1 MSSAWPH
8 LALGT
13 FGAGCAVGGLI
24 LWLFP
29 LRGGARLAALVAG
42 GVGLTGL
49 LAATGLDSVEDRLM
63 RWGDARL
70 WEMRDGLWWLWLIP
84 VMLGGMIVI
93 GAGLGASFLWLGEA
107 FESRNRKM
115 RGALLCASVGAFGW
129 AMTGIHLFGF
139 FDIAWNSDLGPS
151 LPPRG
156 VVEAVLMV
164 LDMTG
169 LVAALTLAPRPR
181 VSP

>member
-29 LRGGARLAALVAG
+29 LRGGARLAAVVSG

-49 LAATGLDSVEDRLM
+49 LAATGLDSVEHRIM
-63 RWGDARL
+63 RWGESR
-70 WEMRDGLWWLWLIP
+70 MYGMGDGPLSLVVVVVVTL
-84 VMLGGMIVI
+84 V
-93 GAGLGASFLWLGEA
+93 GLSAFCTSLAASLLWLGEA
-107 FESRNRKM
+107 FDGRSRKVR
-115 RGALLCASVGAFGW
+115 ASLVCASIGAFGW
-129 AMTGIHLFGF
+129 AMTVLHIYGLVDVI
-139 FDIAWNSDLGPS
+139 WNSDMGPS

-156 VVEAVLMV
+156 VIEAGLVI

-169 LVAALTLAPRPR
+169 LVAALTLPPRPAA
-181 VSP
+181 

>member
-1 MSSAWPH
+1 VSSAWPH

-29 LRGGARLAALVAG
+29 FRGGARFAAIVAG

-49 LAATGLDSVEDRLM
+49 LAATGLDTVEHRIM
-63 RWGDARL
+63 RWGESR
-70 WEMRDGLWWLWLIP
+70 MY
-84 VMLGGMIVI
+84 
-93 GAGLGASFLWLGEA
+93 GLGYGPLALVVGGIVALIGLSAFCTSLAASLLWLGEV
-107 FESRNRKM
+107 FDGRSRKER
-115 RGALLCASVGAFGW
+115 ASLICASIGAFGW
-129 AMTGIHLFGF
+129 AMTVLHIYGLV
-139 FDIAWNSDLGPS
+139 DVVWNSDMGPS

-156 VVEAVLMV
+156 VIEVGLVV

-169 LVAALTLAPRPR
+169 LVAALTLAPRMRKP
-181 VSP
+181 